1 MSRLSACFLKLE
13 QTNKTAFM
21 PFITAGHPS
30 LKLSALLL
38 DTLVQYGA
46 DIIELGIP
54 FSDPQADGVV
64 IQKAH
69 ERAVKLGVSL
79 NDILS
84 LVTKF
89 RKKNKTTPIVL
100 MGYANPIFKL
110 GYENFAKLA
119 KKADI
124 DGVLV
129 VDMPPEEAHS
139 LKLILDNHAIDLI
152 FLVAPNTENKRLALI
167 KEQASGFIYLV
178 SLKGVTG
185 AKLPNMQKVH
195 MQINYI
201 KKQLNLPIGVG
212 FGIKDANSAKVL
224 GQVADGIIIGSA
236 ITSLIEK
243 YRHNQDKMLTEVAH
257 FVQGVHRAISKRK
270 D

>member
-1 MSRLSACFLKLE
+1 MSRLNNCFLKLK
-13 QTNKTAFM
+13 QIKKTAFI

-30 LKLSALLL
+30 LELSYLLL
-38 DTLVQYGA
+38 DTLVKCGA

-69 ERAVKLGVSL
+69 ERAVKLGISL
-79 NDILS
+79 NDVLS
-84 LVTKF
+84 LVSKF
-89 RKKNKTTPIVL
+89 REKNKTTPIVL
-100 MGYANPIFKL
+100 MGYANPVFKL
-110 GYENFAKLA
+110 GYENFSKLA
-119 KKADI
+119 KKAGI

-139 LKLILDNHAIDLI
+139 LKVILDNYAIDLI
-152 FLVAPNTENKRLALI
+152 FLVAPTTKDKRLALI
-167 KEQASGFIYLV
+167 KTQASGFVYFV

-185 AKLPNMQKVH
+185 AKLPDMQKVRIQANH
-195 MQINYI
+195 I

-212 FGIKDANSAKVL
+212 FGIKDANSAKML
-224 GQVADGIIIGSA
+224 SQVADGIIIGSA

-243 YRHNQDKMLTEVAH
+243 YRQNQDKMLAEVAY
-257 FVQGVHRAISKRK
+257 FAQGIHEAILKGQ